1 MPKAV
6 PQKKGAKSQK
16 KISHR
21 FVLNCKLPIEDN
33 IIVLGDF
40 ENFMKTHIKVANKK
54 GNLGSQVT
62 VAKDGHNLTVS
73 ANIAFS
79 KRYLKYLTKKYLKK
93 QELKEYLRVVASN
106 KNTYE
111 LRYFNIHNDEAE
123 A

>member
-16 KISHR
+16 KISHK

-62 VAKDGHNLTVS
+62 VAKDGHNLVVS

-111 LRYFNIHNDEAE
+111 LRYFNINNDEAE

>member
-1 MPKAV
+1 MPGATT
-6 PQKKGAKSQK
+6 QKKGTKSQK
-16 KISHR
+16 KISHK

-54 GNLGSQVT
+54 GNLGSAIT
-62 VAKDGHNLTVS
+62 VAKDGHNLVVS
-73 ANIAFS
+73 SNIALS

-106 KNTYE
+106 KSTYE
-111 LRYFNIHNDEAE
+111 LRYFNIQNDEAE